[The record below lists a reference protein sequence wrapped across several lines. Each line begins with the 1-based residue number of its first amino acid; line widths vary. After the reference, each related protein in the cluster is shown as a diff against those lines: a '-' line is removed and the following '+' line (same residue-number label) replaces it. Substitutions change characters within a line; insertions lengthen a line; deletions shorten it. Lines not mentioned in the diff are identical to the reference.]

1 MRHPCHV
8 PRDAGLYPFVRTRGR
23 DAGRGA
29 PSISLGRCRT
39 SPAAAPFFQVPVITR
54 EPADYS
60 STMSSMQQCAPADAC
75 ELPKRTR
82 VAS

>member
-8 PRDAGLYPFVRTRGR
+8 PRRDAGLYPLVRTRGR
-23 DAGRGA
+23 DAH
-29 PSISLGRCRT
+29 PVSLVRCRT
-39 SPAAAPFFQVPVITR
+39 SPAAAPFFHVPVITR

-60 STMSSMQQCAPADAC
+60 SAISSMQQRAPTNACA
-75 ELPKRTR
+75 LPKHIR